1 MLIVGY
7 KGGSAPDKSAGIR
20 VRRSWL
26 AGGDS
31 SNVAKL
37 FFFLCNREH
46 QYSYPHSGR
55 ILRKERGEG
64 GSNEGKVCVCE
75 RESVGVCVVVCVC
88 VRVLSLCIRKGLM
101 TMRQR

>member
-55 ILRKERGEG
+55 ILRKERVEAMRCLVF
-64 GSNEGKVCVCE
+64 S
-75 RESVGVCVVVCVC
+75 VCVC
-88 VRVLSLCIRKGLM
+88 VCVSCLVRA
-101 TMRQR
+101 

>member
-1 MLIVGY
+1 VGY

-55 ILRKERGEG
+55 ILRKERVEAM
-64 GSNEGKVCVCE
+64 KA
-75 RESVGVCVVVCVC
+75 RGVQCVCVC
-88 VRVLSLCIRKGLM
+88 VCVGGW
-101 TMRQR
+101 